1 MTWVDWH
8 DDYDKPG
15 SLLQRRLITVQR
27 RIRQAL
33 DTMPPGPIRVLSM
46 CAGQGRDLLGVL
58 ADHPRSHD
66 VHARLVELNP
76 QNVARAT
83 ENAPPGVEVVIAD
96 AALTNAYE
104 SVTPVD
110 LALVCGVFGQI
121 NEPDIQRTIAEL
133 PHLCAANATVIW
145 TRHIEPPDRTPAI
158 RAWFTEHGFEELGF
172 DTETGFSFSVGTHR
186 LTGPTQ
192 PFRRDM
198 HLFTFSRHP
207 GR

>member
-121 NEPDIQRTIAEL
+121 NEPDIQRTI
-133 PHLCAANATVIW
+133 
-145 TRHIEPPDRTPAI
+145 
-158 RAWFTEHGFEELGF
+158 
-172 DTETGFSFSVGTHR
+172 
-186 LTGPTQ
+186 
-192 PFRRDM
+192 
-198 HLFTFSRHP
+198 
-207 GR
+207 